1 MVRHTQPG
9 GVSGEDVLNRL
20 NVYDMVLMKKRLLEL
35 CNMGGVIS
43 CFEPKFLWPQCPRA
57 ATRSM
62 RDGFHNRG
70 LKLESDK
77 TAHILRNTDPLDLSE
92 YFIWT
97 FVRNPFDR
105 VVSLK
110 HMPENID
117 IPWDKWMPGLSGR
130 VTESFSQDNPDN
142 FDHRAV
148 KRRVDARHHSVCS
161 YSTHINGKQFVD
173 FIGRYENLEDDWQ
186 RLLGLLGIEYRE
198 PLITMGK
205 SNRSN
210 TDTYYGNPSDVK
222 AVESA
227 YADDLS
233 ILY

>member
-1 MVRHTQPG
+1 MVRYTQPRG
-9 GVSGEDVLNRL
+9 ISGENVIDKLNIYDMELKKNRL
-20 NVYDMVLMKKRLLEL
+20 IEL
-35 CNMGGVIS
+35 CNMGAVFS
-43 CFEPKFLWPQCPRA
+43 CFEPKFLWPQCPRT

-70 LKLESDK
+70 LKLDHDN
-77 TAHILRNTDPLDLSE
+77 TAHLLRNIDLSE

-97 FVRNPFDR
+97 FVRHPFDR
-105 VVSLK
+105 VVSIK
-110 HMPENID
+110 HMLDNID
-117 IPWDKWMPGLSGR
+117 ISWDEWISGLSGR
-130 VTESFSQDNPDN
+130 VKESFSQDNPNDS
-142 FDHRAV
+142 DSKAV
-148 KRRVDARHHSVCS
+148 DRWVDANHHSPCS
-161 YSTHINGKQFVD
+161 YSTHINGRQFVD

-186 RLLGLLGIEYRE
+186 RLLGFLGIEDRQ

-205 SNRSN
+205 SGRSN
-210 TDTYYGNPSDVK
+210 MDTYYGNPSDVK